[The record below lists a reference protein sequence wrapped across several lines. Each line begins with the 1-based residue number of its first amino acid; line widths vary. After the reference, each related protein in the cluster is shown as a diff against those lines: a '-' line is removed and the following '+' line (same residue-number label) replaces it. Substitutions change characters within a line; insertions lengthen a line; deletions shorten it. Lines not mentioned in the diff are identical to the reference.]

1 MFKSDESINVLIGK
15 NISRTSNVQITDRSA
30 TATYIANGEIVV
42 LDETDAVLAPGDT
55 YSDSKYIRIAQGRG
69 ATEPLNFSLRIDGAG
84 VTKFSGASYSAAREQ
99 ITSIGYN
106 GTSGSI
112 DAINANDYKVSVIYK
127 HNKDMW
133 SEQLNKRVY
142 RYTSDLTATQQEIAA
157 DLTKQIVADPF
168 KAVIAERLVAGT
180 GATPNAGNY
189 TFTNGSTTITMP
201 LGALSVGAIV
211 RVGITTTSAAYVV
224 VATPTA
230 TSAVLDVAY
239 QGATATLAA
248 VAIQTVAIATA
259 WGIRLTGAA
268 IPFEVGLYKYLKAI
282 FEVKIANFGNTP
294 VTTSQESN
302 KGIGA
307 WQSVAELEW
316 FAYGF
321 DGITNR
327 IGHPVPAGRTDVV
340 SGANYDVITIEW
352 ANTHK
357 SYPVSGVKPAKNL
370 LYIFIVDG
378 AAQTTNVLAQL
389 NPWMA
394 SVPGAFDTVTV

>member
-84 VTKFSGASYSAAREQ
+84 VTKFSGASYSAAQEQ

-168 KAVIAERLVAGT
+168 KAVIAERLVDGT
-180 GATPNAGNY
+180 FTALSNNATVTNGATLVTSNAHG
-189 TFTNGSTTITMP
+189 
-201 LGALSVGAIV
+201 LSVGSVV
-211 RVGITTTSAAYVV
+211 RIDGTTGTTPAYVV
-224 VATPTA
+224 ASVPTA
-230 TSAVLDVAY
+230 NTFHLDVPY
-239 QGATATLAA
+239 QGASGTVLAA
-248 VAIQTVAIATA
+248 NIGAMSAITA

-282 FEVKIANFGNTP
+282 FEVKITNFGNTP

-352 ANTHK
+352 VNTHK

-370 LYIFIVDG
+370 LYIFIVEN
-378 AAQTTNVLAQL
+378 AAQTTDVLAQL

-394 SVPGAFDTVTV
+394 SVPGAFATVTV